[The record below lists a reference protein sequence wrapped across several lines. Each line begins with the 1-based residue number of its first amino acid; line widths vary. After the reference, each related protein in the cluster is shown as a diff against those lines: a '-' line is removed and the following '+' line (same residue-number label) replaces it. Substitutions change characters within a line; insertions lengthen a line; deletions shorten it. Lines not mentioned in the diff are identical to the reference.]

1 MIRNEGEYKEAV
13 ERLQQEAARLRE
25 SQAKL
30 KEMDLSK
37 EEIKRVMDPIRSF
50 HEQLQ
55 EEVASYERLKR
66 GEFDE
71 LHNFDGLG
79 RLLVALRISQGA
91 SQRELAERLGVHES
105 QVSRDERNEY
115 HGLSVERANRILEA
129 LGVELTTSVSSV
141 EKSSVKGEVAAARG

>member
-1 MIRNEGEYKEAV
+1 MIRNESEYKAAV

-25 SQAKL
+25 SQTKL

-79 RLLVALRISQGA
+79 RLLVALRISQGF

-115 HGLSVERANRILEA
+115 HGLSMERANRILEA

-141 EKSSVKGEVAAARG
+141 EKSSVKREVVAVRG